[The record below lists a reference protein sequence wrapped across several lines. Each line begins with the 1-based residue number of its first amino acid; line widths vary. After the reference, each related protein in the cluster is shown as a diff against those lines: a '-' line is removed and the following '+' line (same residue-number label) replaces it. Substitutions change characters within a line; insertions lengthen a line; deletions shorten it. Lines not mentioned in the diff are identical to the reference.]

1 MRPKRLSD
9 PASIVDEAEFH
20 YTIAA
25 GLATGAAKI
34 LNDFVGGTSWGKDST
49 SEAALHLIS
58 EAVRH
63 REQARSL
70 YESLYEKAANANL
83 KRKGRLRS

>member
-9 PASIVDEAEFH
+9 PIALHIVDEAELH

-25 GLATGAAKI
+25 GLASGAAKI
-34 LNDFVGGTSWGKDST
+34 LNDFVGGTSWGADST
-49 SEAALHLIS
+49 SEAALHLIT

-70 YESLYEKAANANL
+70 YEKAANANP

>member
-1 MRPKRLSD
+1 MRPKRLSN
-9 PASIVDEAEFH
+9 PIPPHIVDEAELH
-20 YTIAA
+20 YAIAA
-25 GLATGAAKI
+25 GLAAGAAKI
-34 LNDFVGGTSWGKDST
+34 LNDFVGGTSWGKAT

-70 YESLYEKAANANL
+70 YEKAANANL